1 MANQPLNDNQPP
13 PQQQAGDRRT
23 DPKGKKSPGPSGAKQ
38 KGQNQQRRDSK
49 H

>member
-1 MANQPLNDNQPP
+1 MANQALNDNQPP
-13 PQQQAGDRRT
+13 PQRQAGDRRT
-23 DPKGKKSPGPSGAKQ
+23 DETGKKGRSSSGAKQ